1 MAKVIIYFSFIEY
14 LRNKFLCIIP
24 FYHFFF
30 LLNDNKL
37 CIGQQSLHLCSCF
50 CPFCSGMLVRL
61 FLIKVQTKSK

>member
-30 LLNDNKL
+30 FLLNDNKL

-50 CPFCSGMLVRL
+50 LS
-61 FLIKVQTKSK
+61 FLLRCVGSLIFNQSADKK